1 MKQEHYT
8 NLTDAH
14 IAYESAK
21 ARGNGIAGAKETL
34 KNLLFNYAQEI
45 IDDLGGQQAL
55 HYKIADLEAEVEALN
70 GALDEADK
78 ELADMK
84 AKAGKKNK

>member
-8 NLTDAH
+8 NLSDAR

-21 ARGNGIAGAKETL
+21 ARGNGIAGTKETL
-34 KNLLFNYAQEI
+34 KNLLFNYSQEI

-55 HYKIADLEAEVEALN
+55 HDKIADLEAEVEALN
-70 GALDEADK
+70 EALDEADK
-78 ELADMK
+78 ELA
-84 AKAGKKNK
+84 GKKSK

>member
-1 MKQEHYT
+1 MKKEHID
-8 NLTDAH
+8 NLSDAR
-14 IAYESAK
+14 IAYESAV
-21 ARGNGIAGAKETL
+21 ARGNGVGGAKETL
-34 KNLLFNYAQEI
+34 KNLLFNYSQEI

-55 HYKIADLEAEVEALN
+55 HDKIADLEAEVEALN
-70 GALDEADK
+70 GALDEVDK

>member
-8 NLTDAH
+8 NLSDAI

-21 ARGNGIAGAKETL
+21 ARGNGIAGAKERL

-45 IDDLGGQQAL
+45 IDDLGGQ
-55 HYKIADLEAEVEALN
+55 
-70 GALDEADK
+70 
-78 ELADMK
+78 
-84 AKAGKKNK
+84 

>member
-8 NLTDAH
+8 NLSDAS

-21 ARGNGIAGAKETL
+21 ARGNGIAGAKERL

-55 HYKIADLEAEVEALN
+55 HDKIADLEAEVEALN
-70 GALDEADK
+70 GALDEVDK

>member
-8 NLTDAH
+8 NLSDAR

-45 IDDLGGQQAL
+45 IDDLCGQQAL
-55 HYKIADLEAEVEALN
+55 HDKIAELEAEVEALN
-70 GALDEADK
+70 EALDEADK
-78 ELADMK
+78 ELA
-84 AKAGKKNK
+84 GKKSK

>member
-45 IDDLGGQQAL
+45 IDDLGGQRAL
-55 HYKIADLEAEVEALN
+55 QDKIADLEAQVGALN
-70 GALDEADK
+70 EALDEADK
-78 ELADMK
+78 ELAGRK
-84 AKAGKKNK
+84 QRK